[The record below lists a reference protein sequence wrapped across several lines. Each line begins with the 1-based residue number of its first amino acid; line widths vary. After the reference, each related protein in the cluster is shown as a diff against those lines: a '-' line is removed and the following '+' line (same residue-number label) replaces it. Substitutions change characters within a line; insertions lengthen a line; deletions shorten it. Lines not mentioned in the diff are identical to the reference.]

1 METRCLSLTTD
12 DTPEQTR
19 RVFAATAAQEFAGET
34 VDLERWHDL
43 QLWIGEEGETRVLVP
58 FVEALA
64 ELMPS
69 SATRLRRGL
78 RLPRGERE
86 VPTPPSDAHVLAMLE
101 HMPRERRL
109 AFVVMEQTGARLG
122 EHVQWTWGDV
132 DIDSSRILSRPEIV
146 KGRRGGR
153 KPRWVQVPAWLMEIL
168 LDEVPPDDRSPE
180 RPLFPWLHRMQHP
193 RQAANR
199 TMANA
204 CRAAGIPHF
213 HPHDLRHR
221 RISLWH
227 GQGIPAREIGDRV
240 GQRQISTTLDVY
252 THVLLRLMST

>member
-1 METRCLSLTTD
+1 M
-12 DTPEQTR
+12 TPAVVREYLGTLRQLLD
-19 RVFAATAAQEFAGET
+19 FLG
-34 VDLERWHDL
+34 LERNPACH
-43 QLWIGEEGETRVLVP
+43 
-58 FVEALA
+58 
-64 ELMPS
+64 PS
-69 SATRLRRGL
+69 L

-86 VPTPPSDAHVLAMLE
+86 VPPPPSDEHVLVMLD

-109 AFVVMEQTGARLG
+109 AFVFMEQTGARLG

-168 LDEVPPDDRSPE
+168 LDEVPPDDRSPD
-180 RPLFPWLHRMQHP
+180 RPLFSWLHRMQHP

-199 TMANA
+199 TMSTA
-204 CRAAGIPHF
+204 CRVAGIPHF

-252 THVLLRLMST
+252 THVLLSPNEVSEEAYRAVLVVSPWCLE